1 VQVKEEYVLKRLSLY
16 NKRMKLLL
24 KLVIATLAIF
34 VASRLIPGVVVED
47 LVTALIVAIVLG
59 TLNLFVKPILI
70 LLTLPIT
77 LITFGLFTF
86 VISAFI
92 VLFTSSLVPG
102 FQVASIWTALLFS
115 VVVSI
120 INSFLNKVV
129 D

>member
-1 VQVKEEYVLKRLSLY
+1 MQVKEEYVLKRLSLY

>member
-1 VQVKEEYVLKRLSLY
+1 
-16 NKRMKLLL
+16 MKLLL

>member
-1 VQVKEEYVLKRLSLY
+1 
-16 NKRMKLLL
+16 MKLLL

-34 VASRLIPGVVVED
+34 VASRIIPGVVVED
-47 LVTALIVAIVLG
+47 LVTAIIVAIVLG

-70 LLTLPIT
+70 LLTLPIN

-86 VISAFI
+86 IISAFI
-92 VLFTSSLVPG
+92 VLFTAAIVPG
-102 FQVASIWTALLFS
+102 FQITSIWTAILFS
-115 VVVSI
+115 IVVSI

>member
-1 VQVKEEYVLKRLSLY
+1 
-16 NKRMKLLL
+16 
-24 KLVIATLAIF
+24 
-34 VASRLIPGVVVED
+34 SRLIPGVVVED